1 MLEPSVEEEAW
12 SPKLA
17 ETVAATMTRD
27 IMRRGWKVGE
37 LLGSEAE
44 LSKRYKVSRWVMREA
59 ISIAEHDGL
68 VEIRRGRNGGI
79 AIAAPALETIG
90 SSIRSFLEV
99 GRVSGRHLT
108 EARALL
114 ESLAMSLASSRLD
127 DALIERLRA
136 ASAKGEKVTNENSL
150 ELAYELLREI
160 LYAADNEILRVFTY
174 ALAQVTADLALRR
187 GVSEAALRKAGVALT
202 KFRRQQIE
210 AIVAADRERMNQLV
224 REHLEV
230 AAGLVKAAPRATAN
244 PRLIDLTRAL
254 ITNRATDAPRRLKR
268 TEEITQTLQAEVIA
282 NNWPADHLLGSE
294 GDLMARFGVSRSVLR
309 EGVRPLERL
318 GIVSM
323 RRGPSSGLRVTRPD
337 PQAIIRSVTLYLN
350 HAQVPQR
357 SIHDI
362 LRVLELAAIGGAMT
376 LDPAQREARI
386 AAIEATLARAQKP
399 TVERLERMMGA
410 FYFALASLTPNPVV
424 SLFMRILS
432 ESGTFHWP
440 ERVTPD
446 ILQKTLDGLRSR
458 ITALLD
464 AIRAG
469 DENLA
474 RRRMMELRKLDVAFG
489 LKLRA
494 PDSLRG
500 DAGD

>member
-1 MLEPSVEEEAW
+1 MQEPSVEEETW
-12 SPKLA
+12 SPKMA

-99 GRVSGRHLT
+99 GRVAGRHLT

-114 ESLAMSLASSRLD
+114 EGLAMALASSRLD
-127 DALIERLRA
+127 DALIQRLRA
-136 ASAKGEKVTNENSL
+136 ASAKGEKVSTDNSL

-187 GVSEAALRKAGVALT
+187 GVSEASLRKAGVALT
-202 KFRRQQIE
+202 RFRRQQIE

-230 AAGLVKAAPRATAN
+230 AASLVKAAPRATAN
-244 PRLIDLTRAL
+244 PKLIDLTRAL
-254 ITNRATDAPRRLKR
+254 ITSKGGTEAPRRLKR

-309 EGVRPLERL
+309 EGIRPLERL

-323 RRGPSSGLRVTRPD
+323 RRGPFSGLRVTRPD

-362 LRVLELAAIGGAMT
+362 LRVLELSAIAGAMT
-376 LDPAQREARI
+376 LDPAQRESRI
-386 AAIEATLARAQKP
+386 AAIETTLAKIQKP
-399 TVERLERMMGA
+399 TVDRLERLMNE
-410 FYFALASLTPNPVV
+410 FYVALASLAPNPVV

-432 ESGTFHWP
+432 EVGQFQWP
-440 ERVTPD
+440 ERVTGEV
-446 ILQKTLDGLRSR
+446 LQKTLDGLKTR
-458 ITALLD
+458 IGALLD
-464 AIRAG
+464 AIRSG

-474 RRRMMELRKLDVAFG
+474 RRRMMELRKLEVAFG
-489 LKLRA
+489 LKLRS
-494 PDSLRG
+494 PDSLR
-500 DAGD
+500 DND